1 VARPRTMIA
10 VWVPS
15 TTTNYVTQGTQV
27 AINLYCQRSL
37 IARTSTNRPQV
48 IGSGLTVLSAG
59 PTRPGSERPSSLRAT
74 PIHSWGGSQWVATRR
89 ILPSQAHGS
98 VFTVRDLWGG
108 GEATGAGGGESS
120 WRPGPGSLLG
130 TGSWVGL
137 DGAGARGRSTT
148 AGRVAAWWRTAGAAS
163 ETGWTTTAG
172 GRSAPG
178 GFVTTGWVGA
188 AGWCCAGAGCG
199 AGTRFGC
206 WAAACWLTG
215 LACGTSGSTGGVR
228 NIPAVA
234 AASPTTVTPLAT
246 RATTVLRRLSTIPP
260 TPCQRLY
267 CH

>member
-108 GEATGAGGGESS
+108 EEATGAGGESS
-120 WRPGPGSLLG
+120 WRSGPDASLSA
-130 TGSWVGL
+130 GSWVGL
-137 DGAGARGRSTT
+137 DGAGTEGRRTT
-148 AGRVAAWWRTAGAAS
+148 AGRVAGWWRTAGAAS
-163 ETGWTTTAG
+163 ETGWITTAG
-172 GRSAPG
+172 WRAPAG
-178 GFVTTGWVGA
+178 GGVTTG
-188 AGWCCAGAGCG
+188 
-199 AGTRFGC
+199 
-206 WAAACWLTG
+206 
-215 LACGTSGSTGGVR
+215 
-228 NIPAVA
+228 
-234 AASPTTVTPLAT
+234 
-246 RATTVLRRLSTIPP
+246 
-260 TPCQRLY
+260 
-267 CH
+267 